1 MNVKDLLV
9 YKHKDEILKSL
20 KENQVLIIESPTGS
34 GKTTG
39 IPIILHEAKLDQ
51 DGMIGITQ
59 PRRIA
64 AMNVTSFIKNQLSL
78 DEKDNT
84 VALKMRF
91 QDDTDQSTQIKIMT
105 DGILLEELKQD
116 RMLSKYSV
124 IMVDEAHERSLNIDF
139 ILGLLKEIIRV
150 RSDLK
155 VIISSATINPKE
167 FSKFFDDAP
176 ILSIQGKAYDVDI
189 KYMPL
194 NTEAPKDVK
203 NKRLFQDDIKIK
215 TIVSIVEKE
224 VKKKSGDILIFL

>member
-105 DGILLEELKQD
+105 DGILLE
-116 RMLSKYSV
+116 
-124 IMVDEAHERSLNIDF
+124 
-139 ILGLLKEIIRV
+139 
-150 RSDLK
+150 
-155 VIISSATINPKE
+155 
-167 FSKFFDDAP
+167 
-176 ILSIQGKAYDVDI
+176 
-189 KYMPL
+189 
-194 NTEAPKDVK
+194 
-203 NKRLFQDDIKIK
+203 
-215 TIVSIVEKE
+215 
-224 VKKKSGDILIFL
+224 